1 MIFNNNLYW
10 ITYNDI
16 KLNLKSII
24 INTNDNINEED
35 INKLIKYITKEIKE
49 ISNKNIE
56 NSNINIYNED

>member
-35 INKLIKYITKEIKE
+35 INKLIKYITEEIKE
-49 ISNKNIE
+49 ISNKGIE
-56 NSNINIYNED
+56 NSNINMCNED